1 MKINEIENKY
11 VVKVCTKKSSAQYA
25 HIYENISD
33 ITQLFP
39 KSRLF
44 SLRDGLS
51 YIIKHDL
58 KIYLFDGLRDKEV
71 DSAIK
76 EYLLANGLSEN
87 NIR

>member
-1 MKINEIENKY
+1 MHTFMK
-11 VVKVCTKKSSAQYA
+11 TPP
-25 HIYENISD
+25 D

-44 SLRDGLS
+44 SLKDGLS

-76 EYLLANGLSEN
+76 DYLLAKGLSEN